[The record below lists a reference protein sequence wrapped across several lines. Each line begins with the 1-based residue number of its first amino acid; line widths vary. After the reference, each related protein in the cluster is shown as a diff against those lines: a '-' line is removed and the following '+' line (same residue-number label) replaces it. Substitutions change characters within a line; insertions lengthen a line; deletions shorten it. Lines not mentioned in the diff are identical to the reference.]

1 MVKKKDNTIP
11 FKKKMNIKLVEVIS
25 ADGKWA
31 PGFGPETP
39 EEESM
44 MRRAGFYL
52 DIARALY
59 NMRET
64 LKLTN
69 EDLAKKS
76 GLDVKYIG
84 QILRGKCNNN
94 DDVFKLFDVMGCYPK
109 ITPHKGTK
117 HDHEG

>member
-1 MVKKKDNTIP
+1 MVEKKDNTIP
-11 FKKKMNIKLVEVIS
+11 FKKKRELIKVIG

-31 PGFGPETP
+31 PGFGPDTP
-39 EEESM
+39 EEEFM

-52 DIARALY
+52 DIAEALY

-76 GLDVKYIG
+76 GLELKYVR

-94 DDVFKLFDVMGCYPK
+94 DDVFKLFDVMGCCPK